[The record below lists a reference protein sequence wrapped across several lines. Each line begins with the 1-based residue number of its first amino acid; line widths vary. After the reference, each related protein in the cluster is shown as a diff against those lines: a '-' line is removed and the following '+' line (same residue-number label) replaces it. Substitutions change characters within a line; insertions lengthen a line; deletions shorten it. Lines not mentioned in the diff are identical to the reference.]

1 MKKLLSAIIVV
12 VLFFTFGSSAY
23 AAVDDTG
30 YVDVAADSWYA
41 DAVAYV
47 TDSSLMVGVADQTFA
62 PDQTMTRA
70 MLATTLHRMAGSP
83 AATME
88 DSFSDT
94 NADDWFAASVAWA
107 AETGV
112 VHGIGDGFFGPNNTV
127 TREQTA
133 TMLWNAAGNP
143 ETTTTNVYADQT
155 EISDYATEAIA
166 WAAETGLMNGRDGN
180 MFAPQAGMT
189 RAEAATV
196 LMNMQGTLPPEEEA
210 TPEPD
215 NGRTLVVYF
224 SASGNTERVANMIA
238 EETDA
243 DLFELE
249 PSDPYTSEDLDWTD
263 PSSRVNAEHENEA
276 LRDIA
281 LVQDTV
287 DNWDDYDT
295 VYIGYPIWWG
305 IAAWPVDGFV
315 EANDFSGKTVIPF
328 CTSSSSGIGQSGELL
343 ADLADTG
350 DWQTGYRFSS
360 GATESDVQNWL
371 SSIAA

>member
-112 VHGIGDGFFGPNNTV
+112 VHGIGDGFF
-127 TREQTA
+127 
-133 TMLWNAAGNP
+133 
-143 ETTTTNVYADQT
+143 
-155 EISDYATEAIA
+155 
-166 WAAETGLMNGRDGN
+166 
-180 MFAPQAGMT
+180 
-189 RAEAATV
+189 
-196 LMNMQGTLPPEEEA
+196 
-210 TPEPD
+210 
-215 NGRTLVVYF
+215 
-224 SASGNTERVANMIA
+224 
-238 EETDA
+238 
-243 DLFELE
+243 
-249 PSDPYTSEDLDWTD
+249 
-263 PSSRVNAEHENEA
+263 
-276 LRDIA
+276 
-281 LVQDTV
+281 
-287 DNWDDYDT
+287 
-295 VYIGYPIWWG
+295 
-305 IAAWPVDGFV
+305 
-315 EANDFSGKTVIPF
+315 
-328 CTSSSSGIGQSGELL
+328 
-343 ADLADTG
+343 
-350 DWQTGYRFSS
+350 
-360 GATESDVQNWL
+360 
-371 SSIAA
+371 